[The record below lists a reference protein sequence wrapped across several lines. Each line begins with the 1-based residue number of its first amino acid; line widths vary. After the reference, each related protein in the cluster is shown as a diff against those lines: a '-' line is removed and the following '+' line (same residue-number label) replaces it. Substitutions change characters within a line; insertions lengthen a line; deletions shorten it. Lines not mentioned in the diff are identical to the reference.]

1 MPVTKQEVLDLET
14 LWSVRD
20 LAEHFQITEHG
31 VREAAKRGAIPGC
44 TKSMGRY
51 VFDRDVAIAGWKPSR
66 SSVVS
71 AGPAFLPK
79 LAEGSEEPLLSL
91 LGEVLDPERWEQ
103 ICDKAIE
110 QAIAGD
116 RHARNWISGY
126 LLGKP
131 ITRVASQSVSTQRTE
146 FSEKDR
152 AAVVSALL
160 EAAKTRNELPSKVKP
175 DRESTNRRAD
185 QE

>member
-1 MPVTKQEVLDLET
+1 MQEVLELET

-20 LAEHFQITEHG
+20 LAEHFQVTEHA
-31 VREAAKRGAIPGC
+31 VRNAARQGAIPGC

-51 VFDRDVAIAGWKPSR
+51 VFDKDVALAGWNPTKR
-66 SSVVS
+66 AVVV

-79 LAEGSEEPLLSL
+79 LAEESEEQLLSTL
-91 LGEVLDPERWEQ
+91 VDVLDPERWQ
-103 ICDKAIE
+103 AICNKAIE

-116 RHARNWISGY
+116 RHARNWLSGY

-131 ITRVASQSVSTQRTE
+131 ITRVASQSISTQRTE

-152 AAVVSALL
+152 AAVVTALL
-160 EAAKTRNELPSKVKP
+160 EAAKTRNELSSKVEP
-175 DRESTNRRAD
+175 DGESPNRRTDA
-185 QE
+185 E